1 MPKRLLLTFVLLV
14 FTFAVAAQ
22 DTQLRDDHPDRYV
35 VQKGDT
41 LWDISARFLKSP
53 WLWPE
58 VWYANPQIENP
69 HLIYPGDVIS
79 LTYVDGKPRLA
90 VERGRETVKLS
101 PRIRTEPHREAIDTI
116 PLDAVRPFL
125 QEMRIVNP
133 GDRDKLAYVVAQP
146 NERLIAGEGDEI
158 YVRRL
163 DAKPGDAVI
172 IGREGQVF
180 RQIDSDPPRTEAE
193 RWELGGG
200 NTISRNVHEAGSNIW
215 NAVAFWKDDSEVL
228 GYEVIYEAEGQVVA
242 AGDPATVHV
251 TGSRR
256 EITPGDVVLPG
267 INQTYN
273 SHFEPR
279 PAPADVHARV
289 IALAEGFYGAGQY
302 QVVALDKGSADGLQP
317 GHTFAVHE
325 PGRRVRDNV
334 MHPAGDLDTTFQPGK
349 AKVDLPDREIGHLMV
364 FRTFDHISYALVMEA
379 QDVVRPNYYAVAP

>member
-1 MPKRLLLTFVLLV
+1 MPKRLLLLIVLLV

-35 VQKGDT
+35 VKKGDT

-79 LTYVDGKPRLA
+79 LTYVDGKPRLS

-101 PRIRTEPHREAIDTI
+101 PRIRAEPHREAIDTI

-125 QEMRIVNP
+125 QEMQIVKP
-133 GDRDKLAYVVAQP
+133 EDRDKLAYVVAQP
-146 NERLIAGEGDEI
+146 NERLIAGEGDEV

-163 DAKPGDAVI
+163 DAKAGDSVI
-172 IGREGQVF
+172 IAREGQVY
-180 RQIDSDPPRTEAE
+180 RRVDSDPPRTEAD
-193 RWELGGG
+193 RWKLGGG
-200 NTISRNVHEAGSNIW
+200 NTLNRNVHEAGRNIW
-215 NAVAFWKDDSEVL
+215 NAVAFWKDDSEIL
-228 GYEVIYEAEGQVVA
+228 GYEVISEAQGQVVA
-242 AGDPATVHV
+242 AGDPATVRI

-256 EITPGDVVLPG
+256 EITPGDLVLPG
-267 INQTYN
+267 NGYHYD

-279 PAPADVHARV
+279 PAPDDVHARV

-302 QVVALDKGSADGLQP
+302 QVVALDRGTADGLQP
-317 GHTFAVHE
+317 GHTLAVYQ
-325 PGRRVRDNV
+325 PGERVRDRV
-334 MHPAGDLDTTFQPGK
+334 MHPPGDLDTVFQPDK
-349 AKVDLPDREIGHLMV
+349 AKVDLPDRQIGHVMV
-364 FRTFDHISYALVMEA
+364 FRTFEHISYALVMEA
-379 QDVVRPNYYAVAP
+379 DDAVKPYYYAVAP